1 MVIKTTIGDEVLSQI
16 SESLRAAATVVDGI
30 RRTEDPD
37 ARHRLWDDFGLLLNQ
52 VDRLLPDSPLEV

>member
-1 MVIKTTIGDEVLSQI
+1 MIKTTIGDEVLSQI

-30 RRTEDPD
+30 RRTEDLD